1 MIEEWKDIPDYTHY
15 QVSNLGNVRSKDRV
29 INQTFNINGKEKI
42 VQANIKGKLL
52 KPGRD
57 KQSESPFVRL
67 VSLEGYKTT
76 KRSVPKLVMD
86 NFGPKC
92 PGKRTDYVVSHID
105 GDKMNNVIT
114 NLDWI
119 HKSIVASAVGKSIK
133 GIPQDN
139 KKKYKNIVF
148 KINDTVL
155 RVYSDVQVAA
165 FELNDEGFT
174 VNESSISRAIKS
186 GQQLYLMKVYAVTDE
201 EYEKAQKEVKGID
214 LNILYD
220 ILVEDRAVQRKEY
233 AKKYGVKVLTR
244 TKIKYKDKPI
254 VKVEKVIEKVPVEKI
269 VYRDRIIKEKVP
281 VYHVKTITKR
291 YIKEVPTTKIVY
303 KNTPVKKTKPILNK
317 TTVPKVK
324 DNWKE
329 PTDKD
334 IKDLEEQMKKEK
346 FMKEMMK
353 RMNIHK

>member
-114 NLDWI
+114 NLEWI

-233 AKKYGVKVLTR
+233 AKKYGAKVLTKVR
-244 TKIKYKDKPI
+244 TKYKIKK
-254 VKVEKVIEKVPVEKI
+254 VKEKVPVYHVKVIKKTKI
-269 VYRDRIIKEKVP
+269 KKVP

-291 YIKEVPTTKIVY
+291 YIQKVPTEKIVY
-303 KNTPVKKTKPILNK
+303 RTKPVTKQQKVVPNK
-317 TTVPKVK
+317 EKVVK
-324 DNWKE
+324 ETNWVE

-346 FMKEMMK
+346 FMEEMMK